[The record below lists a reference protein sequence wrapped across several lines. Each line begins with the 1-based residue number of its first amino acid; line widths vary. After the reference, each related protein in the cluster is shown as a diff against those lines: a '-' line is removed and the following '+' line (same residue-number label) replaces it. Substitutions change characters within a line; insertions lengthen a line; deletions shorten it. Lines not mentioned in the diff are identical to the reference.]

1 MKLLIRLDDFS
12 PNRNVEAWDR
22 VETILDRCG
31 VRPLV
36 AVIPGDRYFGT
47 AATNADFWAQV
58 RRLEGKGWAIGLHG
72 DTHLVV
78 PIAPGAQ
85 HEIFFATKSE
95 FVGLPFESQVRK
107 LESAW
112 QQFLAHGVRPV
123 AFVAP
128 NHGFDADTVRAVVQN
143 GNLRFMGD
151 GIGLRLYVDRGLV
164 WLPQIDWRIPRLR
177 FGFRSACLHPS
188 TMTASEIDSFAA
200 RLASVAHYCISLS
213 EIEIGKVRERGLNE
227 ALFERAFKL
236 YFKIKEALGRA
247 LHGARALQGPMGG
260 L

>member
-12 PNRNVEAWDR
+12 PNRNVEAWNR
-22 VETILDRCG
+22 VEAILDGCG

-36 AVIPGDRYFGT
+36 AVIPSDRYFG
-47 AATNADFWAQV
+47 AAVSNADFWMQV
-58 RRLEGKGWAIGLHG
+58 RRLHAKGWAIGLHG
-72 DTHLVV
+72 ETHLVV

-95 FVGLPFESQVRK
+95 FVGLPFKDQARK
-107 LESAW
+107 LESGW

-128 NHGFDADTVRAVVQN
+128 NHGFDAETVRAVVQH
-143 GNLRFMGD
+143 GNLRFIGD
-151 GIGLRLYVDRGLV
+151 GIGLRLFADRGLV

-177 FGFRSACLHPS
+177 FGFRSVCLHPS
-188 TMTASEIDSFAA
+188 TMTAREIDDFAM
-200 RLASVAHYCISLS
+200 RLAAVAPACISLS
-213 EIEIGKVRERGLNE
+213 EIEIGKVRERSPGD
-227 ALFERAFKL
+227 ALFERAFRV
-236 YFKIKEALGRA
+236 YFKIKEALGRV
-247 LHGARALQGPMGG
+247 LHSARALQGPMGG